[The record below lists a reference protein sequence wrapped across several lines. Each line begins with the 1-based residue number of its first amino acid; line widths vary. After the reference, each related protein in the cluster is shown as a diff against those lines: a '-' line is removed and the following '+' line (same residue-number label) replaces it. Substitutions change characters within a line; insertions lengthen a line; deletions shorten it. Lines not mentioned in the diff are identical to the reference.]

1 MAGFDYFSAA
11 DVEQFAFF
19 RIPRA
24 LFKDKTFSKLSCEA
38 KILYGLMLDR
48 ICLSIRNNW
57 IDDDGH
63 AYIIFQSDEISEI
76 MGCGRQKTFKLLAE
90 LDTDGGIG
98 LIERCRRGQGK
109 ASIIYV
115 RNFNRSSG
123 HHEGSGDC
131 MENTM
136 QNRESGESDD
146 SPRMNNGQPED
157 GKRTAS
163 GPTRECQMHEQ
174 CSLENKTEN
183 YSVAAYLPKSV
194 QNISESVSEAD
205 NNGESFMTDRHISQ
219 HKSDYEETLTSG
231 PIRQSYCSGTLAF
244 SENELLGISVHK
256 QKEDKEVVNAADSER
271 GSDIKKDDSADFQ
284 KYDIHTTRSMNSDTG
299 EMPDIEKY
307 DFHTSKNMRFIL
319 QEVQKSYSNNT
330 DKSNTKRSKTESI
343 LSPLSSPR
351 DSGGMFRTEK
361 EEDEVGEDAMCWKVT
376 RESVRDQIGYEA
388 LCPEYGQERVDQI
401 VEIITD
407 ILASNRKSVMIS
419 GIRIPAEVVRGCY
432 RKLNLFHIQ
441 YVFECLDA
449 TESRIKSMR
458 RYLIAT
464 LYNAPSTM
472 TEYYRNRVRADQTD
486 YYNRLAEENAVEETR
501 YKKHEIG
508 KGGT

>member
-63 AYIIFQSDEISEI
+63 AYIIFQSDEISEL

-123 HHEGSGDC
+123 HPEDSGGC
-131 MENTM
+131 MGNTM
-136 QNRESGESDD
+136 QNREPDD
-146 SPRMNNGQPED
+146 SPRMDYGQPE
-157 GKRTAS
+157 GGQGTTS
-163 GPTRECQMHEQ
+163 GPTKDCQMHEQ
-174 CSLENKTEN
+174 CSLENKTDN
-183 YSVAAYLPKSV
+183 YSVASYLPKSV
-194 QNISESVSEAD
+194 QNIPESVSEAD
-205 NNGESFMTDRHISQ
+205 NNEESLMTDRHISQ
-219 HKSDYEETLTSG
+219 HKSDYEENLTSG
-231 PIRQSYCSGTLAF
+231 PVRQSNRSGSLAF
-244 SENELLGISVHK
+244 SENDLLGISVNK
-256 QKEDKEVVNAADSER
+256 QEKDKEVVKAPSLEK
-271 GSDIKKDDSADFQ
+271 GLDIKKDDSVDFQ

-299 EMPDIEKY
+299 EVPDIQKY
-307 DFHTSKNMRFIL
+307 DFHVSRDMKNIL
-319 QEVQKSYSNNT
+319 QEVPKSYSNNT
-330 DKSNTKRSKTESI
+330 DKSKTNRSKTESI
-343 LSPLSSPR
+343 SSPLSSPR
-351 DSGGMFRTEK
+351 DSGGLLRTGK
-361 EEDEVGEDAMCWKVT
+361 EEDEIGEDARRWDLT
-376 RESVRDQIGYEA
+376 RESVKEQIGYEA
-388 LCPEYGQERVDQI
+388 LWPEYGQERVDQI

-407 ILASNRKSVMIS
+407 LLASDHKSVMIS
-419 GIRIPAEVVRGCY
+419 GVRIPAEVVRGCY

-449 TESRIKSMR
+449 TENRIKNVR

-472 TEYYRNRVRADQTD
+472 TEYYNNRVRADQAD
-486 YYNRLAEENAVEETR
+486 
-501 YKKHEIG
+501 
-508 KGGT
+508 

>member
-63 AYIIFQSDEISEI
+63 AYIIFQSDEISEL

-123 HHEGSGDC
+123 HPEDSGDC

-136 QNRESGESDD
+136 QSSQLDESRRMDNRQPKG
-146 SPRMNNGQPED
+146 GQ
-157 GKRTAS
+157 GTAS
-163 GPTRECQMHEQ
+163 GSSTPCQMHEQ
-174 CSLENKTEN
+174 CSLENKTDN

-194 QNISESVSEAD
+194 KNIPESVSEAD
-205 NNGESFMTDRHISQ
+205 NNEESFMTDRNISQ
-219 HKSDYEETLTSG
+219 LKSDYEGNLTSG
-231 PIRQSYCSGTLAF
+231 PIRQSYRSGTLAF
-244 SENELLGISVHK
+244 RENDFLGISANK
-256 QKEDKEVVNAADSER
+256 QKENKEVVKAADSER
-271 GSDIKKDDSADFQ
+271 GSDIKKGDSADFQ
-284 KYDIHTTRSMNSDTG
+284 KYDIHT
-299 EMPDIEKY
+299 
-307 DFHTSKNMRFIL
+307 SKNMKTIL
-319 QEVQKSYSNNT
+319 QEVQKSYSNKT
-330 DKSNTKRSKTESI
+330 DKSNTKRNKTESI
-343 LSPLSSPR
+343 LSPLSSPH
-351 DSGGMFRTEK
+351 DTSGMLRIGK
-361 EEDEVGEDAMCWKVT
+361 EEDEVGEDAMCWNVT

-449 TESRIKSMR
+449 TENRIKNVR

-472 TEYYRNRVRADQTD
+472 TEYYNNRVRADQAD
-486 YYNRLAEENAVEETR
+486 
-501 YKKHEIG
+501 
-508 KGGT
+508 

>member
-19 RIPRA
+19 RVPRA

-63 AYIIFQSDEISEI
+63 AYIIFQSNEISEL

-123 HHEGSGDC
+123 HPEDSGDC
-131 MENTM
+131 MGNTM
-136 QNRESGESDD
+136 QNREPDD
-146 SPRMNNGQPED
+146 SPRMDNGQPQD
-157 GKRTAS
+157 GQRTAS
-163 GPTRECQMHEQ
+163 GTTKDCQMHEQ
-174 CSLENKTEN
+174 CSLENKTHN
-183 YSVAAYLPKSV
+183 YSVATYLPKSV
-194 QNISESVSEAD
+194 QNTPESVSEAD
-205 NNGESFMTDRHISQ
+205 NNEESFMTDRHISQ
-219 HKSDYEETLTSG
+219 HKSDYEENLTSG
-231 PIRQSYCSGTLAF
+231 PVRQSNRSGTLAF
-244 SENELLGISVHK
+244 SENEFLGISVHK

-271 GSDIKKDDSADFQ
+271 GSDIKKGDSADFQ

-299 EMPDIEKY
+299 EVPDIEKY

-319 QEVQKSYSNNT
+319 QEVPKSYSNNT

-343 LSPLSSPR
+343 LSPLSSPH
-351 DSGGMFRTEK
+351 DASGMLRIGK
-361 EEDEVGEDAMCWKVT
+361 EEDEVGEDATCWNVT

-419 GIRIPAEVVRGCY
+419 GVRIPAEVVRGCY

-449 TESRIKSMR
+449 TETRIKNVR
-458 RYLIAT
+458 RYMIAT
-464 LYNAPSTM
+464 LYNAPSSM
-472 TEYYRNRVRADQTD
+472 TEYYNNRVRADQAD
-486 YYNRLAEENAVEETR
+486 YNNRSRVDSV
-501 YKKHEIG
+501 IG
-508 KGGT
+508 KRTLISTKLEK